1 MTEAVSM
8 RDTLEKTL
16 ADIEERAEDEEEGI
30 NNADKDPNTDNQ
42 PDAAADATDTA
53 GAKKSDA
60 GTGGGGSPPVA
71 VDGDSSTEKAGEKTA
86 KEKLAPTD
94 EEKSLVNPPSTWT
107 AKGKSLWSTLPPDIK
122 KEIKKREGDAAEG
135 IRKFKESSAFGER
148 ISKAVTPY
156 QPFLRQ
162 RGVEV
167 EAVVENALNLAYS
180 LSSGTPQEKG
190 VIIRRIA
197 QQYGA
202 DLSAA
207 DQKPDP
213 LDQKLAPLLNEIQEL
228 KRERLN
234 SQTLSKQQQ
243 DSQLVQTIDSFA
255 SETDDTGQL
264 AHPYFDNV
272 RDLMAALLDS
282 GSASTLKDAYALAVE
297 THPQTRDIIRATN
310 AQKESER
317 KAAEARERAAK
328 LKRNNQVNFD
338 KKPTHSSKTAAQGS
352 MRETI
357 ESTYERLSAS

>member
-1 MTEAVSM
+1 MTDEVSM

-16 ADIEERAEDEEEGI
+16 ADIEERAEEEEKEEI
-30 NNADKDPNTDNQ
+30 PEKIEEPEEK
-42 PDAAADATDTA
+42 PEVEEEPEAAEKPEVE
-53 GAKKSDA
+53 AK
-60 GTGGGGSPPVA
+60 TPEP
-71 VDGDSSTEKAGEKTA
+71 KAA
-86 KEKLAPTD
+86 KEKAPAGD
-94 EEKSLVNPPSTWT
+94 DDKSLANPPSTWT
-107 AKGKSLWSTLPPDIK
+107 AKGKSQWGTLPPDIK
-122 KEIKKREGDAAEG
+122 REIKKREGDAAEG

-162 RGVEV
+162 RGVAV

-180 LSSGTPQEKG
+180 LSSGTAQEKG
-190 VIIRRIA
+190 AIIRRIA

-207 DQKPDP
+207 EQKPDP
-213 LDQKLAPLLNEIQEL
+213 LDQKLAPLLNKIEMLE
-228 KRERLN
+228 RERLN
-234 SQTLSKQQQ
+234 SQTQSKQQQ

-255 SETDDTGQL
+255 SETDDTGSL
-264 AHPYFDNV
+264 SHPYFDNV

-317 KAAEARERAAK
+317 KANEARERSAK

-338 KKPTHSSKTAAQGS
+338 KKPTHSSKTAVQGS

-357 ESTYERLSAS
+357 ESTYERAISR